1 MTEKERLYWAE
12 NAVGRVYLSSPAST
26 LQPGYILKS
35 TTYPREMDRIF
46 QRLHDQERAH
56 NEQFIERL
64 YNRGREYYE
73 ARRKG
78 LINKLGSA
86 ATSEAEKGIIRQ
98 ALKLM
103 DEKDSKMQ
111 KNSVYGVSSMEES
124 AAPLPPSNTR
134 VM

>member
-1 MTEKERLYWAE
+1 
-12 NAVGRVYLSSPAST
+12 LSSPAST
-26 LQPGYILKS
+26 LQPGYMLKS

-46 QRLHDQERAH
+46 QKIHDQERAH
-56 NEQFIERL
+56 NEQLIEKL

-78 LINKLGSA
+78 LINKLGST
-86 ATSEAEKGIIRQ
+86 ATSEAEKGIIRE

-111 KNSVYGVSSMEES
+111 KNSVYGVSAMEES